1 MPPERLRPTQLETIG
16 RVLGELHVIGK
27 GYKKGIDNR
36 FSFERIAD
44 LYLSV
49 RDRLPN
55 YFRKIS
61 RTLEDEVDYLSTT
74 SRASCPRA

>member
-1 MPPERLRPTQLETIG
+1 MPPSALRPTQLETIG
-16 RVLGELHVIGK
+16 RALGELHVIGK

-49 RDRLPN
+49 RGRLPN
-55 YFRKIS
+55 YFRKII
-61 RTLEDEVDYLSTT
+61 RTLEDEIDT
-74 SRASCPRA
+74 